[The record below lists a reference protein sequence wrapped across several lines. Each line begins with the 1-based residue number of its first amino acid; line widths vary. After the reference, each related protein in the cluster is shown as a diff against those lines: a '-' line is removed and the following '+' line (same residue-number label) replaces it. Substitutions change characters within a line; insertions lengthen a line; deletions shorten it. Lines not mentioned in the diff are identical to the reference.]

1 MVTIAGTYADGSS
14 VTETFRVTTD
24 SPGFHSLQIG
34 FFSVAWAFPGMDCEY
49 NMAGAH
55 FDALPG
61 CMQEA
66 SLVLSTLRDL
76 VV

>member
-1 MVTIAGTYADGSS
+1 
-14 VTETFRVTTD
+14 
-24 SPGFHSLQIG
+24 
-34 FFSVAWAFPGMDCEY
+34 MDCEY

-66 SLVLSTLRDL
+66 SPVLPAPRDL
-76 VV
+76 VAGAGASMISVDRRQANAHE